1 VAAIHLF
8 IPNTSF
14 RFLETEFIDATF
26 RLETQD
32 KLAEGDLTPITE
44 SPLSAN
50 VSPPGVSR
58 SRTLPSSRS
67 RAFPVSAVDNVA
79 DNNNSAAIGHAERAK
94 VLRKQKRSPLSQQP
108 QSDWQGTTKEP

>member
-1 VAAIHLF
+1 MAAVHLF

-32 KLAEGDLTPITE
+32 NLAEGDLTPIAE
-44 SPLSAN
+44 SPLSGN
-50 VSPPGVSR
+50 LSPAGVSR
-58 SRTLPSSRS
+58 SQTLPSSRT

-79 DNNNSAAIGHAERAK
+79 DNNSAAIGHAERAK